1 MSESQRELYLT
12 EQCGE
17 DTELKQRVRALITAH
32 RSSDGFLEDG
42 DSSDSFELAGA
53 LRNALPS
60 DEMPGDRIDRYK
72 LLEQLG
78 EGGWGVVWMAEQKEP
93 IRRRVAL
100 KILKLGMDTKEFI
113 ARFESERQALAMMD
127 HPHIARVF
135 DGGATEKGR
144 PYFVMELVR
153 GVRITDYC
161 DRERLDHRER
171 LKLFLKVCHAVQH
184 AHQKGIIH
192 RDLKPSNILV
202 TVNDGEAVPKVIDFG
217 VAKATDYR
225 LTEKTFFT
233 RFQSFVGTP
242 AYTSPEQIEMSSVD
256 VDTRSDIYSL
266 GVLLYEIMSGRTP
279 FDPEELASAG
289 MEHMRRKICKTE
301 PALPSANLTSLPT
314 EDRTTIAERRSIE
327 VEKLPKLLRGDLD
340 WIAMRCLEKNRNR
353 RYSTVSGLVAD
364 VERYLSNEP
373 VVASPPSAIYRMSK
387 FVSRNKIAVTLSGAI
402 AMLLLVTA
410 IASAML
416 AFQAKK
422 AADEQR
428 VLREQASLEAQKS
441 GEISEFIKSMF
452 SYVDS
457 LVELQLHRESN
468 MQVLKDTLKETFDRA
483 TLRINNLSPDAK
495 IEICDIIGAMY
506 FKIREYGS
514 AEMMFRQELAQL
526 QAHDEIDYLKLSRTM
541 NHLAAALGRQ
551 GKLEEAE
558 LHAREVLTIQKAQ
571 GDYESQETARALVN
585 LSTVQLRNAAESRLS
600 DSQRSD
606 LLVQSQQSIE
616 SALEIQRNTLG
627 NEHVEIAA
635 TLNELGFVLTCQGG
649 EKLARAETVLA
660 DALQMNRKLL
670 GEVNAAVASSVNLLA
685 ISQVMQEKYM
695 IALKN
700 YKQVQTIRDS
710 LEETKI
716 SDVISSYDVS
726 VWEHQNTGQESL
738 DALHDVVELTMLRY
752 EPGSLEAANLNA
764 IEAYTFIEEGQF
776 EEAEGKARTCLE
788 IREKLNPEHWTPY
801 HARSLLGAAL
811 AGQGRLKEA
820 EPLLINGYEG
830 VKMHRH
836 QLEDEHKIRLSET
849 LFRLIRFYMQAGKT
863 EQANQWIQEA
873 TTLGLSLP
881 NM

>member
-1 MSESQRELYLT
+1 ME
-12 EQCGE
+12 EQCAG
-17 DTELKQRVRALITAH
+17 DKELKERVLALITAH
-32 RSSDGFLEDG
+32 ESSDGFLEDVDG
-42 DSSDSFELAGA
+42 NDSFELAGA
-53 LRNALPS
+53 LRSALPS

-113 ARFESERQALAMMD
+113 ARFESGRQALAMMD
-127 HPHIARVF
+127 HPSIARVF

-161 DRERLDHRER
+161 DKECLDHRDR

-301 PALPSANLTSLPT
+301 PPLPSANLTSLPT
-314 EDRTTIAERRSIE
+314 EDRTTIAERRGIE
-327 VEKLPKLLRGDLD
+327 AEKLPKLLRGDLD
-340 WIAMRCLEKNRNR
+340 WIAMKCLEKNRNR

-364 VERYLSNEP
+364 IERYLLNEP
-373 VVASPPSAIYRMSK
+373 VVASPPSALYRMGK

-416 AFQAKK
+416 AYQAKK

-428 VLREQASLEAQKS
+428 ILREQASLEAQKS

-483 TLRINNLSPDAK
+483 TLRINSLSPDAK

-506 FKIREYGS
+506 FKIREYAS

-558 LHAREVLTIQKAQ
+558 LHAREVLSIQEAQ

-585 LSTVQLRNAAESRLS
+585 LSAVQLRNAAESRLS
-600 DSQRSD
+600 NAQRAE
-606 LLVQSQQSIE
+606 LLVQSERSIE
-616 SALEIQRNTLG
+616 SALEIQRNILG
-627 NEHVEIAA
+627 DEHVEIAA

-649 EKLARAETVLA
+649 EKLAHAETVLA
-660 DALQMNRKLL
+660 EALQMNRKLL

-700 YKQVQTIRDS
+700 YKQVKTIRDS

-752 EPGSLEAANLNA
+752 EPGSLDAANLNA
-764 IEAYTFIEEGQF
+764 IEAYTFLEEGQF
-776 EEAEGKARTCLE
+776 VEAEGKARTCLE
-788 IREKLNPEHWTPY
+788 IRERLNPEHWTPY
-801 HARSLLGAAL
+801 HAKSLLGAAM
-811 AGQGRLKEA
+811 AGQGRLDDA
-820 EPLLINGYEG
+820 EPLLLEGYEG

-836 QLEDEHKIRLSET
+836 QLEDEHKIRLNET
-849 LFRLIRFYMQAGKT
+849 LFRLIQFYMQTGKS
-863 EQANQWIQEA
+863 EQANRWIQEA
-873 TTLGLSLP
+873 ITLGLPLP
-881 NM
+881 SM